1 MSRNQR
7 HVIRSPKGG
16 WDVKK
21 PKASRASANKPTQK
35 EAIARARE
43 ILGNDGGGELVI
55 HRRDGTIRDSDT
67 VPPGN
72 DPFHREINDK
82 RENNE
87 KS

>member
-7 HVIRSPKGG
+7 HVIPSPRGG

-21 PKASRASANKPTQK
+21 PNASRASSHKSTQK
-35 EAIARARE
+35 EAITRARE

-55 HRRDGTIRDSDT
+55 HRSDGTIRDSDT

-72 DPFHREINDK
+72 DPFPPRDQ
-82 RENNE
+82 R
-87 KS
+87 

>member
-7 HVIRSPKGG
+7 HVIPSPRGG

-21 PKASRASANKPTQK
+21 PNASRASSNKPTQK

-43 ILGNDGGGELVI
+43 ILSNDGGGELVI
-55 HRRDGTIRDSDT
+55 HRSDGTIRDSDT

-72 DPFHREINDK
+72 DPFPPRDQ
-82 RENNE
+82 R
-87 KS
+87 